1 MSRILWQESWTLGI
15 DMMDAEHQ
23 SLVDGIN
30 QLAVRFTADPAQAAE
45 PLGVVGEDTPPDSSA
60 NHVAL
65 ITALEALAEQAREH
79 FKHEEALMRAIDYPE
94 LASHRSEHALLLAE
108 YIEMVRDLDRQ
119 SLIHLES
126 ETAQSL
132 HHWLV
137 GHMVGADKDYADY
150 YFSILGR
157 KQAPPGAVS
166 HHPPRGA
173 DRPDGP

>member
-1 MSRILWQESWTLGI
+1 MFRLPWQESWTLGI

-79 FKHEEALMRAIDYPE
+79 FKHEEALMRAIDYPD

-126 ETAQSL
+126 ETVQSL

-150 YFSILGR
+150 YFSILGQ
-157 KQAPPGAVS
+157 KQAPLGGRQSSSPS
-166 HHPPRGA
+166 RG
-173 DRPDGP
+173 

>member
-15 DMMDAEHQ
+15 DLMDAEHQ

-30 QLAVRFTADPAQAAE
+30 QLAARFTVDPAQAAE
-45 PLGVVGEDTPPDSSA
+45 PLEVADGDTPPSPSV

-65 ITALEALAEQAREH
+65 ITALEVLAEQAREH

-126 ETAQSL
+126 ETVQSL

-150 YFSILGR
+150 YFSMLGQ
-157 KQAPPGAVS
+157 KQAPLGGRQPSAPS
-166 HHPPRGA
+166 RG
-173 DRPDGP
+173 

>member
-30 QLAVRFTADPAQAAE
+30 QLAVRFTRDPAQAAE
-45 PLGVVGEDTPPDSSA
+45 PLRVAGGDTLGDPA
-60 NHVAL
+60 AEHVAL
-65 ITALEALAEQAREH
+65 MAALELLAEQAREH

-126 ETAQSL
+126 ETVQSL

>member
-1 MSRILWQESWTLGI
+1 MFRLPWQESWTLGI
-15 DMMDAEHQ
+15 DLMDAEHR

-30 QLAVRFTADPAQAAE
+30 QLAARFTADPAQAAE
-45 PLGVVGEDTPPDSSA
+45 PLEVADGDTPPSPSV

-65 ITALEALAEQAREH
+65 ITALEVLAEQAREH

-126 ETAQSL
+126 ETVQSL

-150 YFSILGR
+150 YFSILGQ
-157 KQAPPGAVS
+157 KQAPLVGRQSSSPS
-166 HHPPRGA
+166 RG
-173 DRPDGP
+173 